1 MKILVC
7 ILSIWIFVKNLSYGI
22 YEYKVN
28 KNVIG
33 SLAVIVFNVVC
44 LIFGNVVLFFT

>member
-7 ILSIWIFVKNLSYGI
+7 LLSIWIFVKNVSYGI

-28 KNVIG
+28 RNVVG
-33 SLAVIVFNVVC
+33 SSAVIVFNVVC
-44 LIFGNVVLFFT
+44 LIFGNYIKK